1 MSKPTN
7 AKIPRREA
15 SPADMT
21 RTALVR
27 AALKLFGRQGFDG
40 TSTREIAAEA
50 RANIGSI
57 AYHFGGKEGLRNAAA
72 DYIVDTIQTIAGQ
85 AIGNLQGPSDS
96 ETGGSETG
104 DPEAARAQLFTA
116 LERMVAFIVARPEAG
131 EIVQFVLRELSHP
144 TAALDRIYDGV
155 FEPTHRRLCL
165 IWERATG
172 EAAESEATR
181 LTVFTLIGQVVYF
194 RIGREAVMRRM
205 GWRAIGDAE
214 ATKIA
219 AAVTDNLSAILA
231 RRHLTDRKDCRS

>member
-1 MSKPTN
+1 MSKSTN

-15 SPADMT
+15 PPADTT
-21 RTALVR
+21 RAALVR

-50 RANIGSI
+50 KANIGSI
-57 AYHFGGKEGLRNAAA
+57 AYHFGGKEGLRAAAA

-85 AIGNLQGPSDS
+85 AIGNLQAPD
-96 ETGGSETG
+96 

-165 IWERATG
+165 IWEQATG
-172 EAAESEATR
+172 EAAESERTK
-181 LTVFTLIGQVVYF
+181 LTIFTLIGQVIYF

-214 ATKIA
+214 AVKIA
-219 AAVTDNLSAILA
+219 ATVTDNLGAILA
-231 RRHLTDRKDCRS
+231 ARKDRRS

>member
-1 MSKPTN
+1 MSKSTN

-21 RTALVR
+21 RAALVR

-50 RANIGSI
+50 KANIGSI
-57 AYHFGGKEGLRNAAA
+57 AYHFGGKEGLRAAAA

-85 AIGNLQGPSDS
+85 AIGNLQAPD
-96 ETGGSETG
+96 

-116 LERMVAFIVARPEAG
+116 LERMVMFVVARPEAG

-165 IWERATG
+165 VWEQATG

-181 LTVFTLIGQVVYF
+181 LTVFTLIGQVIYF

-205 GWRAIGDAE
+205 GWDGIGDAE
-214 ATKIA
+214 AIKIA
-219 AAVTDNLSAILA
+219 TAVTDNLGAILA
-231 RRHLTDRKDCRS
+231 ARKDRRS